1 MNLMT
6 IEEMQAE
13 NKRRAEEL
21 NMANRLLKDAI
32 DRSPDM
38 VRALRIVFGRAGNA
52 FPFGQMQNIDAQVLA
67 LRAAKSDGEQAV
79 ISYLERISHHE

>member
-1 MNLMT
+1 MT
-6 IEEMQAE
+6 IEDMQAE

-21 NMANRLLKDAI
+21 KMANRLLRDAV

-38 VRALRIVFGRAGNA
+38 VRALRIVFGQAGSA
-52 FPFGQMQNIDAQVLA
+52 FPFGQMQHVDAQVLA